1 MKEIHEYKG
10 ILMDSKEE
18 IYFAHWLDE
27 AISAGWVEKWMY
39 VTKPFLVCP
48 YVRFSYFK
56 TTVLKTKTKVDN
68 KEFTLLHDL
77 EYTPDFKVKWTQKG
91 MEKFVSC
98 IGYDYEE
105 GNFNPKSLFFCGYGK
120 PDMGLMRTTWVE
132 VKPSFDMHGKISK
145 FSVLQKILWT
155 FKGLFVDL
163 IQPDDLFKETWM
175 PEAIMVDFKY
185 KIVPKKAATKGKK
198 KGDWKT
204 NYTPKTLNEYATSR
218 NLSTREISQGRQ

>member
-1 MKEIHEYKG
+1 MKQIHEYNG
-10 ILMDSKEE
+10 ILMDSQEE

-27 AISAGWVEKWMY
+27 AKEAGFVEKWMY

-48 YVRFSYFK
+48 YVRLPYIK
-56 TTVLKTKTKVDN
+56 TTQLKTKVKQEL

-91 MEKFVSC
+91 MDKFVSYA
-98 IGYDYEE
+98 GGE
-105 GNFNPKSLFFCGYGK
+105 GDHKYVNPKSIFFCGYWQLK
-120 PDMGLMRTTWVE
+120 DVGLWNTTWVE
-132 VKPSFDMHGKISK
+132 VKPTFDMHGKISK

-163 IQPDDLFKETWM
+163 IIPQDLFKETWM
-175 PEAIMVDFKY
+175 PKAIMEDFKY
-185 KIVPKKAATKGKK
+185 KVVPKKQAAKGKK

-204 NYTPKTLNEYATSR
+204 NYIPKTLKEF
-218 NLSTREISQGRQ
+218 I